1 MRIVDIAGNTI
12 TDCDLTAGELI
23 AAVAVRE
30 DAPPIDNQT
39 KRAWADEDY
48 EQVRMYIRHPIKTAE
63 EKIAEIRTK
72 LRNTD
77 YHILKVVEGA
87 GTLLDCGEII
97 KQRAAWRK
105 EINAL
110 EKEMANHG
118 V

>member
-1 MRIVDIAGNTI
+1 MRVVDIAGNTL
-12 TDCDLTAGELI
+12 TDWNLTAGELVT
-23 AAVAVRE
+23 AVVVRK
-30 DAPPIDNQT
+30 DALPIDNLT
-39 KRAWADEDY
+39 KFVWADTDY
-48 EQVRMYIRHPIKTAE
+48 EQVLMYIRHPVKTAE

-72 LRNTD
+72 LRDTD

-87 GTLLDCGEII
+87 VTLLDCGEII

-118 V
+118 I